1 MKSSH
6 MLTAALVLSV
16 SSAWAAGDNTQ
27 PPIASYVV
35 KPASMQW
42 ASSIDAQVEAVRD
55 ATLSAQVQGAVIQLN
70 VRAGDHVTAGQDLVR
85 IDARAA
91 QQSATAS
98 AAQVEAA
105 RAAQQVA
112 SKEYDR
118 QKQLFQKQY
127 ISQAALDRA
136 EAQWRASQAQV
147 QAAQAQSGAAI
158 TQSGFYVIKAPFSG
172 VVGQVPTTIGDMA
185 MPGKPLLTVYDPTQ
199 MRVTAS
205 LGQLQAALVR
215 SAAGNVEVEV
225 PGLAPSRIS
234 VPLSKAQV
242 LPTVDPQSHTS
253 QVRVELPAGT
263 VGAAPGMFARLWLNE
278 AASAPINAVAEA
290 HVPLLV
296 PASAVVRR
304 AEMTGLYVLDE
315 QGRPLLRQ
323 VRLGRPVGDLVEVLS
338 GVRAGER
345 VAVQPQAAAK
355 VR

>member
-6 MLTAALVLSV
+6 MLIAALALGA
-16 SSAWAAGDNTQ
+16 SSAWAAGDNAS
-27 PPIASYVV
+27 PPIASYLV
-35 KPASMQW
+35 KAASMPW
-42 ASSIDAQVEAVRD
+42 SSSVDAQVEAVRD
-55 ATLSAQVQGAVIQLN
+55 ATLSAQVQGAVVQLY
-70 VRAGDHVTAGQDLVR
+70 VQAGDRVTAGQDLVR

-91 QQSATAS
+91 QQNATAS

-147 QAAQAQSGAAI
+147 QAAQAQAGAAA
-158 TQSGFYVIKAPFSG
+158 TQSGFYVIKAPFGG
-172 VVGQVPTTIGDMA
+172 VVGQVPTTVGDMA
-185 MPGKPLLTVYDPTQ
+185 MPGKPLLSVYDPAQ
-199 MRVTAS
+199 MRVTAA
-205 LGQLQAALVR
+205 LGQSQAALLR
-215 SAAGNVEVEV
+215 STEGHVEVEV

-234 VPLSKAQV
+234 VPLSKVQV
-242 LPTVDPQSHTS
+242 LPTIDPQSHTS
-253 QVRVELPAGT
+253 QVRVDLPAGT
-263 VGAAPGMFARLWLNE
+263 AGAAPGMFARLWLSQ
-278 AASAPINAVAEA
+278 ATAAPASAAPEA
-290 HVPLLV
+290 PAPLLV

-323 VRLGRPVGDLVEVLS
+323 IRLGRPVGDLVEVLS